1 MSMVIKDYNKFL
13 ESKSGKLYRYGCVM
27 VYLDI
32 PNWDSI
38 VSHIKSED
46 LYKPDEKRY
55 GLETNPH
62 VTILYGLHQDVS
74 DEDVINVFSTIN
86 IGDISLDIDGID
98 CFENQDFDVIKMNV
112 KSDTLNFL
120 NKELSKLPH
129 TTDYP
134 DYKPHITI
142 AYLLPGH
149 GKKYIETDYKYNF
162 NQVKKIIYSKS
173 NGQKLEIT
181 LE

>member
-1 MSMVIKDYNKFL
+1 MEIKNYQSFL
-13 ESKSGKLYRYGCVM
+13 EAKSGKLYRYGCVM

-38 VSHIKSED
+38 VSHINSED
-46 LYKPDEKRY
+46 LYKPEEKRF
-55 GLETNPH
+55 GLETDPH
-62 VTILYGLHQDVS
+62 VTILYGLHSDVS
-74 DEDVINVFSTIN
+74 DEDVFNVFKN
-86 IGDISLDIDGID
+86 IKASDISLDVDGID
-98 CFENQDFDVIKMNV
+98 CFENKDFDVIKMNV
-112 KSDTLNFL
+112 KSDTLNLL

-142 AYLLPGH
+142 AYLLPGM
-149 GKKYIETDYKYNF
+149 GEKYIESDYKYTF
-162 NQVKKIIYSKS
+162 NQVKKIIYSKA